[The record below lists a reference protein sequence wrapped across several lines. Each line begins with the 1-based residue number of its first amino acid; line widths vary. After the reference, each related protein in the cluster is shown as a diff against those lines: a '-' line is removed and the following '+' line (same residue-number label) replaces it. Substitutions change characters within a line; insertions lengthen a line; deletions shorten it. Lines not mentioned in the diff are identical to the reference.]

1 MVRAKELGLA
11 RRKKIVTVVLAGLAA
26 GAAWAWANAR
36 PARPQA
42 WMQGLPRPAIL
53 AHQGGEKEW
62 PSNTMYAFER
72 ARSAGCDV
80 LDMDLQMSKDRVLVL
95 IHDTTVERT
104 TDGRGA
110 VAEMTWAQLEKLD
123 AAYSFSLD
131 EGKTFP
137 LRGQGVKIG
146 RLDEVFTRFPDWRLQ
161 IEVKEAPLEIA
172 GELAKLLKARGA
184 ENRVLLSSFRPDM
197 MAALRQACPEVASS
211 ATPSEI
217 RMMVF
222 ASWLHLEGL
231 LSPNYCAFQVPIARY
246 GLPIVTSRTVQ
257 AAHNRGVT
265 VLPWTIDSDEDLRIC
280 QDAGCDGL
288 NTNLP
293 SKMVKLRA
301 DWPGP

>member
-1 MVRAKELGLA
+1 M
-11 RRKKIVTVVLAGLAA
+11 VLAGLAA
-26 GAAWAWANAR
+26 GTTWAWVNAR
-36 PARPQA
+36 PAQPQA

-72 ARSAGCDV
+72 ACSTGSDV
-80 LDMDLQMSKDRVLVL
+80 LDVDLQMSKDRVLVL
-95 IHDTTVERT
+95 IHDTTVDRT
-104 TDGRGA
+104 TNGRGA
-110 VAEMTWAQLEKLD
+110 VAEKTWAQLEKLD
-123 AAYSFSLD
+123 AAYNFSLD
-131 EGKTFP
+131 SGKTFP
-137 LRGQGVKIG
+137 LRGHGVKIG
-146 RLDEVFTRFPDWRLQ
+146 RLDQVLTRFPDWRLQ

-172 GELAKLLKARGA
+172 GELAKLLKAQGA

-197 MAALRQACPEVASS
+197 MAALRQACPDVASS

-231 LSPNYCAFQVPIARY
+231 LSPNYCAFQVPITRY

-265 VLPWTIDSDEDLRIC
+265 VLPWTIDNEEDLQIC
-280 QDAGCDGL
+280 QRAGCDGI

-301 DWPGP
+301 DWPALP